1 MPIPQTT
8 GLADHL
14 RHLRL
19 RDLAP
24 SHIAARNHAVTRLAA
39 FLDRDA
45 ITATVDEL
53 LDHLARLPRTT
64 NRSRY
69 AGHSHLACFFAWTT
83 EQGITAADPMR
94 KVPRP
99 KLTRLL
105 PRPMSEEDTHVAIDS
120 APSRIRVCLVLAGY
134 SGLRACEIAA
144 LERSDI
150 LDNAQTPALIAHGK
164 GRKDR
169 VVPLGERTLAELR
182 AYGISPRGPLIRR
195 AHGPGGVSAHRIST
209 MCNEYLHGLG
219 ITDSLHTLR
228 HRFATQ
234 TYAATQ
240 DVLVIAA
247 LLGHEDPA
255 TTAGYAAYSNPRAV
269 AAVRAL
275 DGPRVAPV

>member
-1 MPIPQTT
+1 MSTPQTT
-8 GLADHL
+8 GLTEHL
-14 RHLRL
+14 QHLRL

-24 SHIAARNHAVTRLAA
+24 THIAARRHAVNRLASH
-39 FLDRDA
+39 LNRDA
-45 ITATVDEL
+45 ATATTDEL
-53 LDHLARLPRTT
+53 LHHLARLPRTT

-69 AGHSHLACFFAWTT
+69 AARSHLACFFAWTT
-83 EQGITAADPMR
+83 EQGTTTHDPMR

-105 PRPMSEEDTHVAIDS
+105 PRPMSEEDTYVAIDS
-120 APSRIRVCLVLAGY
+120 APPRIRVCLVLAGY

-144 LERSDI
+144 LERTDI
-150 LDNAQTPALIAHGK
+150 LDNAPTPVLIAHGK

-169 VVPLGERTLAELR
+169 VVPLGERSLAELR
-182 AYGISPRGPLIRR
+182 AYGMPPRGSLLRR
-195 AHGPGGVSAHRIST
+195 ADGQVGRVGAHRVSS

-240 DVLVIAA
+240 DLLVVAA

-255 TTAGYAAYSNPRAV
+255 TTAGYAAYSNPRMV
-269 AAVRAL
+269 QAVRAL
-275 DGPRVAPV
+275 DVLV